1 MGIAGRIDRTTVVGS
16 NDHAAYRGIVIA
28 DILDCWVGRVP
39 IRNANCSC
47 AVAHIPAVL
56 G

>member
-28 DILDCWVGRVP
+28 DILDCWVGIVFQSVMP
-39 IRNANCSC
+39 I
-47 AVAHIPAVL
+47 AVAQ
-56 G
+56 